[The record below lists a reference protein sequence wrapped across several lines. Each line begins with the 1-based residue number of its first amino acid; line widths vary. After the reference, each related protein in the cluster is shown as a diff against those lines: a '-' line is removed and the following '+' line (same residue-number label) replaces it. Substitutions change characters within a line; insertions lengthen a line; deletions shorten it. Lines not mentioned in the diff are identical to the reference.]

1 MGRRERLPHIR
12 TGESACPTFVS
23 WLFVGRRPM
32 RDKAE
37 ALALQNVADLHP
49 IGTELM
55 TQNTR
60 YGTTLMTG
68 RIRSELFSMPV

>member
-1 MGRRERLPHIR
+1 LTNRVHYIGCSRDSGR
-12 TGESACPTFVS
+12 FS
-23 WLFVGRRPM
+23 WPFVGRRPI

-37 ALALQNVADLHP
+37 TLALQNLTDLHP

-60 YGTTLMTG
+60 D
-68 RIRSELFSMPV
+68 